1 MLPDGKAWLVVKMGG
16 GNAAEAEAKARGLM
30 AQLADWTAAPHARV
44 IGDPAQQSEVW
55 ELRESALGA
64 TARLP
69 DGQLAWTG
77 WDDSAVAPENLG
89 RYLRAL
95 LKLYEHYG
103 YQASIYG
110 HFGEG
115 CIHHRLNLDLTS
127 APGIATYRSFAYQA
141 AELVVAMGGSIS
153 GEHGDGQSRAE
164 LLPRHVRSR
173 DDGRIRPVQGPLRSC
188 RRHEHWKGRPG
199 WSYRRPPAARR
210 QLPTSD
216 PGNG

>member
-1 MLPDGKAWLVVKMGG
+1 MLPDGKAWLVVEMGG
-16 GNAAEAEAKARGLM
+16 GNAAEAEAEARGLM
-30 AQLADWTAAPHARV
+30 AQVTDWTAAPHARV

-164 LLPRHVRSR
+164 LLPIMFGPEMMDAFGRFKDLWDPEGGMNPGMVVRA
-173 DDGRIRPVQGPLRSC
+173 GRIDDHRRLAPVTNQP
-188 RRHEHWKGRPG
+188 
-199 WSYRRPPAARR
+199 
-210 QLPTSD
+210 
-216 PGNG
+216 